1 MHWCTPDI
9 SDRFADATVL
19 CADWR
24 QYGGKPA
31 FCGPLVTV
39 RAPADNSRVR
49 ELAHQ
54 PGQGRVMLVDGGGD
68 RQHALLGDLIAAAA
82 QANGWAGIIVHGC
95 VRDVPVLA
103 QMALGVIA
111 LGSCPRKTTRQGLG
125 EVDVVLHVAGA
136 QVVAGQWV
144 FADASGIVIVSPQ
157 QAAAILADNN
167 GDGV

>member
-24 QYGGKPA
+24 QYGGQPA

-49 ELAHQ
+49 ELARQ

-111 LGSCPRKTTRQGLG
+111 LGSCPRKTDKQGLG
-125 EVDVVLHVAGA
+125 EVDVVLQFAGA
-136 QVVAGQWV
+136 RIVPGQWIFV
-144 FADASGIVIVSPQ
+144 DASGVVVLDEH
-157 QAAAILADNN
+157 QAAAALADAT
-167 GDGV
+167 GATV